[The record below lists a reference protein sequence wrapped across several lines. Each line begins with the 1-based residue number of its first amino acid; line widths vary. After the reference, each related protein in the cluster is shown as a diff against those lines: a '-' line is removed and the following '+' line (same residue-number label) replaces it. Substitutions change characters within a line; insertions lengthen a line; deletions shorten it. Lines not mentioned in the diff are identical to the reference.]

1 MEADDFIINNSVLI
15 TVVIPN
21 EKNDILLVKSSF
33 MKIQSYSKY
42 TNGNKESSF
51 VKVIL
56 IQINARGLN
65 SSR

>member
-21 EKNDILLVKSSF
+21 EKNDILLVKSSS
-33 MKIQSYSKY
+33 MTIQSYGKY

-51 VKVIL
+51 VKVML